1 MRILKRNW
9 VCYLFILPML
19 IYVIIFNYIPMYGIQ
34 LAFKDYRVAD
44 GIWGSAW
51 VGLKHFKT
59 FFESYQFNGFALE
72 YVIIKLVFSDC
83 RFSNANYF
91 CFAIELHYK
100 REVEKGSADGYLRTS
115 LYFYSSLLRHDP
127 YFFIKRWSHQSTIK
141 AYRDRFSGFSY

>member
-1 MRILKRNW
+1 M
-9 VCYLFILPML
+9 
-19 IYVIIFNYIPMYGIQ
+19 
-34 LAFKDYRVAD
+34 
-44 GIWGSAW
+44 
-51 VGLKHFKT
+51 
-59 FFESYQFNGFALE
+59 E

-141 AYRDRFSGFSY
+141 AYRDRFKKCLEML